1 VDQSNNACLFFSFP
15 TEQDLPMFLRQL
27 ASFLALS
34 LALMGAA
41 SAAEPVSTGFFDN
54 TAIGGVDTVSYADA
68 QARGTHQAVKGSE
81 RFEVEYLGAIWR
93 FASQASA
100 NKFAANPA
108 AYVPA
113 YNGFCSNALAS
124 DEGLVK
130 TDGSVWEFFGG
141 KLHLFYAE
149 RGRQRWLTGDWQ
161 AYNRKAAEAWA
172 AILKK
177 G

>member
-1 VDQSNNACLFFSFP
+1 MILRKLVSFFAL
-15 TEQDLPMFLRQL
+15 T
-27 ASFLALS
+27 LALIGS
-34 LALMGAA
+34 AA
-41 SAAEPVSTGFFDN
+41 SAEPVSTGYFDN
-54 TAIGGVDTVSYADA
+54 TAIGGVDTVSYFDA
-68 QARGTHQAVKGSE
+68 QARGTHQTAKGSG
-81 RFEVEYLGAIWR
+81 RFEVQHLGAVWR

-100 NKFAANPA
+100 DKFAANPT

-124 DEGLVK
+124 DEGLIR

-149 RGRQRWLTGDWQ
+149 RGRQRWLNGDWQ
-161 AYNRKAAEAWA
+161 AYNRQAAEAWA